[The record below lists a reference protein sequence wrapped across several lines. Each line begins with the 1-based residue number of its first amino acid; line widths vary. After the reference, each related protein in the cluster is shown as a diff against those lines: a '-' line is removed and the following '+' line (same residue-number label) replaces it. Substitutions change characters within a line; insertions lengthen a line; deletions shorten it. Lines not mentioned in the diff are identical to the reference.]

1 MEKEFIGIGSISR
14 FAEILEHEK
23 PRKIFLV
30 ADKGAYGKS
39 GAENLLSPMLSR
51 AQSFVFSDFGENP
64 KIQDIE
70 KGIEEYNSFFPDV
83 VVAVGGGS
91 ALDMAKSVN
100 VLANQKGNPLDY
112 VLKRKE
118 ITNQGKPLVAIPTT
132 AGTGAE
138 ATHFAVIYL
147 DKTKHSLAHA
157 FVKPT
162 YSIVD
167 PQLTFSLP
175 PRITAST
182 GMDALSQAIE
192 SFWSNKST
200 EESKG
205 YAREAISFILPNLS
219 AAVNSPTPEAREAM
233 SKGAHLAGKAIDISQ
248 TTASHAISYP
258 ITSFFGVP
266 HGHAVGLTI
275 PSMVLFNSEADEKS
289 VSDERGLE
297 YVKETMAEL
306 LEMLGSKNGEDTKQ
320 KIEDLMKEI
329 HLETKLGDL
338 GIQTKEDRERIVE
351 NGFNPERM
359 KNNPR
364 LVTEDVLRSILER
377 IV

>member
-1 MEKEFIGIGSISR
+1 
-14 FAEILEHEK
+14 
-23 PRKIFLV
+23 
-30 ADKGAYGKS
+30 
-39 GAENLLSPMLSR
+39 
-51 AQSFVFSDFGENP
+51 
-64 KIQDIE
+64 
-70 KGIEEYNSFFPDV
+70 
-83 VVAVGGGS
+83 
-91 ALDMAKSVN
+91 
-100 VLANQKGNPLDY
+100 
-112 VLKRKE
+112 
-118 ITNQGKPLVAIPTT
+118 
-132 AGTGAE
+132 
-138 ATHFAVIYL
+138 
-147 DKTKHSLAHA
+147 
-157 FVKPT
+157 
-162 YSIVD
+162 
-167 PQLTFSLP
+167 
-175 PRITAST
+175 
-182 GMDALSQAIE
+182 
-192 SFWSNKST
+192 
-200 EESKG
+200 
-205 YAREAISFILPNLS
+205 
-219 AAVNSPTPEAREAM
+219 M